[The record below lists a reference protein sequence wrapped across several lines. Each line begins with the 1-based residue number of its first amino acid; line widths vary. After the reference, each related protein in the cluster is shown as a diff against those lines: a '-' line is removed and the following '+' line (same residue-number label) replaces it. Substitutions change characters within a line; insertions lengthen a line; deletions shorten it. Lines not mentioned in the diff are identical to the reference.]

1 MTHMGSDNNDIF
13 VYMFIIIADDE
24 LRDCKKGSK
33 Y

>member
-1 MTHMGSDNNDIF
+1 MGSDNNDIF